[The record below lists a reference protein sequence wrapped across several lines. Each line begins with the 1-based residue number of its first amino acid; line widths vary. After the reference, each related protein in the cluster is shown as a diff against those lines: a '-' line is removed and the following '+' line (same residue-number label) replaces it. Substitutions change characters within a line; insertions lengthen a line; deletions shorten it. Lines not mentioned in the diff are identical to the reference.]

1 MGGLPKD
8 EITIPLGMGLRTD
21 VDEKLL
27 PVGKVTQL
35 ENMYWL
41 RQDEMTK
48 RPGSVSVGN
57 QYISASPA
65 VMPTPWQLGTLKG
78 SLVALSVAGPR
89 PVGAYSPALDKFSA
103 PQAATN
109 DGPAGIVSKLRGPLL
124 VTRQPVFRSQAA
136 TGVTF
141 NESPD
146 IASNGTFAL
155 VAWIGNDGT
164 QTHVYAK
171 IIEVA
176 TGKTLFFSTIDTGTV
191 LQAKARFASG
201 FFTVTWTGG
210 TGPILINEAHWSAA
224 AIAAGTGTPSG
235 NTVMANDFNGAPY
248 NYDVTV
254 QGNNL
259 LLVYGGSSKTNLVT
273 WPGGSPGSLTTKE
286 IKTPSSTT
294 IPPGTVAWV
303 DDLGGTGLLSLS
315 VCNANGV
322 QTFGNISTST
332 GVSALQYTLDAG
344 TIGPIITM
352 AAHTTSGFPQVE
364 HAIVYQA
371 FTTLKLAT
379 HTVASGNQSTTWLLS
394 TSLMSRTFA
403 HNGDFYALIAYESV
417 VQGTYFAIRVP
428 TNGINDPVDM
438 TRTPSARYA
447 TALASGLTG
456 LANGHATAT
465 AVVPLNSSTLIS
477 TAIIRTGLIE
487 QPGLNGLFDTG
498 VDLLTLAFD
507 TTTVGGAREHAD
519 SMYSCGGVM
528 GQFDGQTYA
537 EEGFHV
543 FPEAPVL
550 TGTSGGSLTALGGYA
565 YAGCW
570 RYDDANGRRHR
581 STPSVPTII
590 TLAAGQ
596 NAASVVFK
604 TLKLHG
610 RPGSVVLEVY
620 RVAKSQTFSSNDTQI
635 DMVLIGVV
643 ANVETVDTVTF
654 LDTAADS
661 AAASAQLLY
670 TNGGVAANDT
680 PPVPLAL
687 TPYLGGLAVVDA
699 DDPALIW
706 ISFPLAALDGP
717 QGPQFSLISQVR
729 IDDQHGPIA
738 ALAAMDDKLIAFKAD
753 AVYVITG
760 PGPNPDGSGG
770 QWSKA
775 SFVAIGTGCVQP
787 RSVCEVPDGIM
798 FRCIS
803 NRSGYYLLDR
813 GLSLSYLGA
822 PVQAYI
828 ADTIVDAVHFPLT
841 QRTHIFSTS
850 GRTQV
855 LDHAISKLAGEPL
868 WSTYVNQAANA
879 AGSYNGRPVYQ
890 AFGIAQMEL
899 AREDATGT
907 VWDEL
912 GSPNDE
918 YALTPWLSAA
928 GLKGYERFYQ
938 LQGVGTFV
946 GQHTVTVTM
955 YVNFD
960 MAAPFS
966 SVSVIVGPSGPSS
979 DWGAW
984 EFKHSSKF
992 SSFRFGIRCSK
1003 VPADPADTAG
1013 ANINAIVI
1021 TWGKKLGQR
1030 KVASGNRLK

>member
-1 MGGLPKD
+1 MDGLDKS

-27 PVGKVTQL
+27 PVGKVSQL

-48 RPGSVSVGN
+48 RPGSVAVGS

-78 SLVALSVAGPR
+78 SLVSLSKAGPR

-103 PQAATN
+103 PQAITN

-124 VTRQPVFRSQAA
+124 VTRAPVFRSQAS
-136 TGVTF
+136 TGATF

-146 IASNGTFAL
+146 IATDGTFAL
-155 VAWIGNDGT
+155 VAWIGNDGL

-171 IIEVA
+171 IVEVA
-176 TGKTLFFSTIDTGTV
+176 TGKTLFFSTLDTGAV
-191 LQAKARFASG
+191 LQAKARYANG
-201 FFTVTWTGG
+201 FFSAVWNSGG
-210 TGPILINEAHWSAA
+210 GVLNEAHWASA
-224 AIAAGTGTPSG
+224 AIAAGTGTPSA
-235 NTVMANDFNGAPY
+235 NIVLANDFNGAPY
-248 NYDVTV
+248 NYDLTV
-254 QGNNL
+254 VGNNV
-259 LLVYGGSSKTNLVT
+259 LLVYGGSSKTNLVM
-273 WPGGSPGSLTTKE
+273 WPGGSPASLTAKE
-286 IKTPSSTT
+286 IKTPTSTT

-303 DDLGGTGLLSLS
+303 DDLGGTGVLSLS
-315 VCNANGV
+315 ICNANGV
-322 QTFGNISTST
+322 QTFENINTGTGISTA
-332 GVSALQYTLDAG
+332 VQTLDAG

-352 AAHTTSGFPQVE
+352 AAHTLSPFVPAIE
-364 HAIVYQA
+364 HAIVYQT

-379 HTVASGNQSTTWLLS
+379 HTAASGNLSTTWINS
-394 TSLMSRTFA
+394 ASLMSRTFA
-403 HNGDFYALIAYESV
+403 HNGDFYALIAYEST

-438 TRTPSARYA
+438 TRAPSARFA
-447 TALASGLTG
+447 TALAQGLTG
-456 LANGHATAT
+456 SVNGHATT
-465 AVVPLNSSTLIS
+465 TSVVVLNGSTLLS
-477 TAIIRTGLIE
+477 AAVIRTGLIE

-507 TTTVGGAREHAD
+507 TTAVGGAKEHAD
-519 SMYSCGGVM
+519 SLYACGGVM
-528 GQFDGQTYA
+528 GQFDGQAYA
-537 EEGFHV
+537 EEGFHLR
-543 FPEAPVL
+543 PEAPTL
-550 TGTSGGSLTALGGYA
+550 TGTTGGALTALGSYV
-565 YAGCW
+565 YSGCF

-581 STPSVPTII
+581 SRPSNLSPV
-590 TLAAGQ
+590 TLTAGQ
-596 NAASVVFK
+596 GSVSVVFK

-620 RVAKSQTFSSNDTQI
+620 RTANAGDPATAL
-635 DMVLIGVV
+635 VLVGIV
-643 ANVETVDTVTF
+643 ANNETVDTVTF
-654 LDTAADS
+654 LDTVSDQNANESQD
-661 AAASAQLLY
+661 LY
-670 TNGGVAANDT
+670 TNGGIFPNET

-699 DDPALIW
+699 DDPTLIW
-706 ISFPLAALDGP
+706 ISLPLQALDGP
-717 QGPQFSLISQVR
+717 QGPQFISASQVR

-738 ALAAMDDKLIAFKAD
+738 ALAAMDDKLIAFKGD

-760 PGPNPDGSGG
+760 PGPNADGSGG
-770 QWSKA
+770 QWSTPN
-775 SFVAIGTGCVQP
+775 FVAIGTGCVQP

-798 FRCIS
+798 FRCNS
-803 NRSGYYLLDR
+803 NRAGYYLLDR
-813 GLSLSYLGA
+813 GLSLSYLGS
-822 PVQAYI
+822 PVQAYVG
-828 ADTIVDAVHFPLT
+828 DTVVDAVHFPLT
-841 QRTHIFSTS
+841 QRTHIFTTA

-855 LDHAISKLAGEPL
+855 LDHAISKLAGEPM
-868 WSTYVNQAANA
+868 WNTYTNQAAVA

-890 AFGIAQMEL
+890 FGFAHMAL
-899 AREDATGT
+899 MREDATGT

-918 YALTPWLSAA
+918 YVLTPWISAA
-928 GLKGYERFYQ
+928 GLKGYERFYL

-960 MAAPFS
+960 MTVPFS
-966 SVSVIVGPSGPSS
+966 TTSRVIGPSGTTS
-979 DWGAW
+979 DWNAW
-984 EFKHSSKF
+984 EHKHPSKF

-1021 TWGKKLGQR
+1021 TWGRKIGQR
-1030 KVASGNRLK
+1030 KVPFGNRLT